1 MNKNGSAGGKFT
13 LDEYIKKEKK
23 TTVKGK
29 KFDKSKPAFK
39 SKGALK
45 NKRIEKKS
53 NRNNKPNGKQQRP
66 QHIRGPR
73 PFKRGTRRV
82 FSRPVY
88 RTAPPLLRRDPI
100 DLRKA
105 MQSDRVKPYGRP
117 LNQENKLIIRN
128 LPMKFTNDELNELF
142 NHIGYLVKCK
152 LVYDN
157 FGKSK
162 GKGEVVYE
170 DPRDARKAIE
180 SLHGNR
186 LDDKIISVEMARNSS
201 PSPERVQRDPYDEHD
216 SRLGGRRGVR
226 VEYQRRLPDR
236 VYRGRKRYQ
245 RY

>member
-23 TTVKGK
+23 TSVKGK
-29 KFDKSKPAFK
+29 KFDKSKPALK
-39 SKGALK
+39 SKGSLK

-66 QHIRGPR
+66 QHTRGPR
-73 PFKRGTRRV
+73 FFKRGSRRP
-82 FSRPVY
+82 FARPVY
-88 RTAPPLLRRDPI
+88 RTAPPLLHRDPI

-105 MQSDRVKPYGRP
+105 YGRP
-117 LNQENKLIIRN
+117 LNQETKLIIRN

-186 LDDKIISVEMARNSS
+186 LDDKIISVEMAKNSS
-201 PSPERVQRDPYDEHD
+201 LSPERVQRDPYDEHD
-216 SRLGGRRGVR
+216 SRLGGRKGVR
-226 VEYQRRLPDR
+226 VEYQRRLPAR